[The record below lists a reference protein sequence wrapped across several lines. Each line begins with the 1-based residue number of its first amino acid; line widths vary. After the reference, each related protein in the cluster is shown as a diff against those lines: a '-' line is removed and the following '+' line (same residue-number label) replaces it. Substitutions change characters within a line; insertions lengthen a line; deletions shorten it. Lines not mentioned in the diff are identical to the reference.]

1 MIVNQSSSLLKSQP
15 LRCAAGLSPM
25 AGAAAARWCLMA
37 SAASITER
45 SSRRQMEPPS
55 SYYYYYLLIM
65 HLSNVQ
71 SNLKLLKCTLEME
84 KRRPFLEGCVYSLG
98 IDTFF

>member
-25 AGAAAARWCLMA
+25 AGAAAARRCLMA

-45 SSRRQMEPPS
+45 SSGCQMEPPS
-55 SYYYYYLLIM
+55 SYYYYLLIM

-71 SNLKLLKCTLEME
+71 SNLKLLKCTLQME

-98 IDTFF
+98 IDTFL